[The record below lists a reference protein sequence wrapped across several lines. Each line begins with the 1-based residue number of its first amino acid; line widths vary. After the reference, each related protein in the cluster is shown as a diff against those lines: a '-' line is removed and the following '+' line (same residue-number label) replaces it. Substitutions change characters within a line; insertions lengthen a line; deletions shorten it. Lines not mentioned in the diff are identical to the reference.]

1 MRLLRDPA
9 VITGGSIRVRGR
21 DVLAMDS
28 AELRS
33 FRWSQVAMV
42 FQSAMNALNPVIT
55 VGDQIVD
62 IFTTHQRLSKAASR
76 ERAAEL
82 LELVRID
89 PDRLR
94 SYPHQ
99 LSGGMRQRVVI
110 AMAVALRPDLLIMD
124 EPTTALDVVVQQEIM
139 AQIAEL
145 QRELGFSVLFITHDM
160 SLMIELSNRMAVMY
174 AGRFVE
180 TAESRAM
187 LRRAAAPLHTRA
199 HRRVPSVD
207 RTPRPTHGPRRGGPV
222 HRHRGPSRRATRPLG
237 RAGPC
242 RFRPPGRTP
251 MNAVPIATDAR
262 RETAGPSSDPVIGLR
277 GLSMDFHSGGVLS
290 RKVVRAL
297 RSVELD
303 IFRGEIVALVG
314 ESGSGKSTIAR
325 CIARLQR
332 PTSGSILLDGVDVLR
347 SERRRASRSYRSK
360 VQMVFQD
367 PFGSLNPVHR
377 VEHVLERAVRVHGRL
392 RGRSEIRARLEELMT
407 TVDLPVELLGSY
419 PHELSGG
426 QRQRIAIARALAL
439 EPKVILADEPTSML
453 DVSVRIGVLN
463 LMRRLRDEQG
473 ISILYITH
481 DLASARYV
489 ADRTIVMFAGE
500 LVEGGESLDLM
511 ANPAHPYTQLLL
523 SAVPD
528 PTRTGTFD
536 LEERARL
543 RAAVLDAAACPFD
556 GDPDQECSR
565 TDPVRHTVGDDTHRH
580 WVRCHLYRPEADVAT
595 RALTVDAGP
604 GE

>member
-1 MRLLRDPA
+1 
-9 VITGGSIRVRGR
+9 
-21 DVLAMDS
+21 
-28 AELRS
+28 
-33 FRWSQVAMV
+33 
-42 FQSAMNALNPVIT
+42 MNT
-55 VGDQIVD
+55 
-62 IFTTHQRLSKAASR
+62 
-76 ERAAEL
+76 
-82 LELVRID
+82 
-89 PDRLR
+89 
-94 SYPHQ
+94 
-99 LSGGMRQRVVI
+99 
-110 AMAVALRPDLLIMD
+110 
-124 EPTTALDVVVQQEIM
+124 
-139 AQIAEL
+139 
-145 QRELGFSVLFITHDM
+145 
-160 SLMIELSNRMAVMY
+160 
-174 AGRFVE
+174 
-180 TAESRAM
+180 
-187 LRRAAAPLHTRA
+187 
-199 HRRVPSVD
+199 
-207 RTPRPTHGPRRGGPV
+207 
-222 HRHRGPSRRATRPLG
+222 
-237 RAGPC
+237 
-242 RFRPPGRTP
+242 
-251 MNAVPIATDAR
+251 VPIATDVR
-262 RETAGPSSDPVIGLR
+262 RTAEPSADPVVSLR
-277 GLSMDFHSGGVLS
+277 GLSMDFRTGGLLS
-290 RKVVRAL
+290 RQVVHAL

-303 IFRGEIVALVG
+303 IYRGEIVALVG

-325 CIARLQR
+325 CVARLQR

-377 VEHVLERAVRVHGRL
+377 VEYVLERAVRVHGRL
-392 RGRSEIRARLEELMT
+392 RGRREIRARLEELMT
-407 TVDLPVELLGSY
+407 TVDLPVEVLESY

-500 LVEGGESLDLM
+500 LVEGGESLELM
-511 ANPAHPYTQLLL
+511 ADPAHPYTQLLL

-536 LEERARL
+536 PAERAQL

-565 TDPVRHTVGDDTHRH
+565 TDPVPHTVGDDRDRH

-595 RALTVDAGP
+595 RALTVDAGADD
-604 GE
+604 